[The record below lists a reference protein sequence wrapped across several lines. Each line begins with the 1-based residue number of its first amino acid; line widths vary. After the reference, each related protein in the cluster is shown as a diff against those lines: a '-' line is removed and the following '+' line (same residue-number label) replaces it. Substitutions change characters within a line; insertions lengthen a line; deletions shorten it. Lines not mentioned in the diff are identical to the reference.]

1 MEFDLYFNP
10 LDIDEIGLKKDESSI
25 RLGDEILV
33 YGVEGGFP
41 AIEHAEIAI
50 IGVEEERNAYR
61 NNGCKLAPN
70 QVRKYFYNL

>member
-10 LDIDEIGLKKDESSI
+10 LDIDEIGLKKDELSL
-25 RLGDEILV
+25 RLGDEILI

-41 AIEHAEIAI
+41 AIESAEIAI

-61 NNGCKLAPN
+61 NNG
-70 QVRKYFYNL
+70 